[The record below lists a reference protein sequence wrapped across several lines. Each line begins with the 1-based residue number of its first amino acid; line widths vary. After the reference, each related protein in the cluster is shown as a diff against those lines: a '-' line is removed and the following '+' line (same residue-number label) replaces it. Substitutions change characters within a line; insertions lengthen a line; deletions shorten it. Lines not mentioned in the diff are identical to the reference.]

1 MLKLQNNRLF
11 SLGGISNF
19 FLCLFVVFVI
29 FPLKFLVSS
38 STLYQTGGF
47 VPFVSQYLY
56 AADICFLL
64 GILFVGLD
72 FAFNKNHTFEFR
84 DLKFDRNLLFLSAF
98 FVFFSFISVFFS
110 NNLGNSFFSLLRF
123 FEFFILYLLLIFELV
138 NFKLMIKT
146 FLGAVLFASVLG
158 LFQFILQHSL
168 GLKFLGESVVSNS
181 MVGVAKL
188 QLFDFKLLR
197 AYGTFAHPNI
207 FSGFLAISLIF
218 IYLFY
223 KKEFFV
229 RNKLNILVLFLLLA
243 VFLLTFSK
251 TTLVAFILLP
261 FFLFQKKFTPK
272 LKLFLLAMT
281 GVLLV
286 LALISEV
293 TTLERVRFLS
303 ISGKLFVD
311 KPFGVGLGNFTEAM
325 SQFSY
330 YKLFPWNYQ
339 PVHNVFLLALNE
351 IGFAGLISLL
361 LIFAYGIYETL
372 KNKEYILFALLFVL
386 TIISL
391 FDHYLFSLYQG
402 QFLFWFVLAYVTKSR
417 NQLICDL

>member
-1 MLKLQNNRLF
+1 MLKLQNKGLF
-11 SLGGISNF
+11 GLEGLSNF
-19 FLCLFVVFVI
+19 FLCLFAVLVV

-64 GILFVGLD
+64 GVLFVGLN
-72 FAFNKNHTFEFR
+72 FSFNKNHSFEFKSLR
-84 DLKFDRNLLFLSAF
+84 FDRNLLFLSAF

-110 NNLGNSFFSLLRF
+110 INLENSLFSLLRF
-123 FEFFILYLLLIFELV
+123 FEFFVLYLLLIFGLL
-138 NFKLMIKT
+138 NFKAMILT
-146 FLGAVLFASVLG
+146 FLGAVMLSSVIG

-168 GLKFLGESVVSNS
+168 GLKILGESVISNS

-188 QLFDFKLLR
+188 QLFDFKFLR
-197 AYGTFAHPNI
+197 VYGTFAHPNI

-218 IYLFY
+218 VYLFY
-223 KKEFFV
+223 KKEFFL
-229 RNKLNILVLFLLLA
+229 RNRLSILILFLLLA

-261 FFLFQKKFTPK
+261 FFIFQKKFSARMK
-272 LKLFLLAMT
+272 MFLVAMT
-281 GVLLV
+281 GVLVV

-293 TTLERVRFLS
+293 TSLERVRFVS
-303 ISGKLFVD
+303 ISGKLFWEY
-311 KPFGVGLGNFTEAM
+311 PFGVGLGNFTEAM
-325 SQFSY
+325 SHFSF

-372 KNKEYILFALLFVL
+372 KSKEYILFALMFVL
-386 TIISL
+386 LIISL

-402 QFLFWFVLAYVTKSR
+402 QFLFWFVMAYVTKSR

>member
-1 MLKLQNNRLF
+1 MLHLQNKKLF
-11 SLGGISNF
+11 SLEMMSYF
-19 FLCLFVVFVI
+19 FMCLFAVFVV

-38 STLYQTGGF
+38 TTLYQTGGF
-47 VPFVSQYLY
+47 VPFVSHYLY
-56 AADICFLL
+56 AADVCFLIGL
-64 GILFVGLD
+64 LFVGLN
-72 FAFNKNHTFEFR
+72 FAFNKNHKFEFKE
-84 DLKFDRNLLFLSAF
+84 LKFDGNLLFLSAF
-98 FVFFSFISVFFS
+98 FVFFSVVSLFFS
-110 NNLGNSFFSLLRF
+110 INLENSLFSILRV
-123 FEFFILYLLLIFELV
+123 FEFFILYLLLIFDLIHIKSLV
-138 NFKLMIKT
+138 LT
-146 FLGAVLFASVLG
+146 FLGAVLASSVIG
-158 LFQFILQHSL
+158 FGQFILQHSL
-168 GLKFLGESVVSNS
+168 GLKVLGESVISNS

-188 QLFDFKLLR
+188 DVFNFQILR
-197 AYGTFAHPNI
+197 VYGTFAHPNI

-229 RNKLNILVLFLLLA
+229 RNKLSIFILFLLLV

-272 LKLFLLAMT
+272 MKLFLLAMT

-286 LALISEV
+286 LALLSEI

-311 KPFGVGLGNFTEAM
+311 EPFGIGLGNFTEAM

-351 IGFAGLISLL
+351 IGFAGLISLF

-372 KNKEYILFALLFVL
+372 KNKEYILFALMFVL
-386 TIISL
+386 LIISL

-402 QFLFWFVLAYVTKSR
+402 QFLFWLVMAYVTKSR
-417 NQLICDL
+417 NQLISDL